1 MNISIKLTN
10 IEMTDAINDYVN
22 SKLGS
27 IEKYMDDHHKE
38 VSMIQVEIGRP
49 SEHHHSGDV
58 FYAEGTLSFDS
69 TVLRAEVQ
77 KDDLYAA
84 IDVLKDKLAE
94 QFREYKDRLVSSHH
108 K

>member
-10 IEMTDAINDYVN
+10 IEMTEAIENYVN
-22 SKLGS
+22 EKLGS
-27 IEKYMDDHHKE
+27 ISKYMDEHHRE
-38 VSMIQVEIGRP
+38 NAMLRVEIGKP
-49 SEHHHSGDV
+49 SEHHHSGKV

-69 TVLRAEVQ
+69 QVLRAEVSD
-77 KDDLYAA
+77 DDLYAA
-84 IDVLKDKLAE
+84 IDSLKDKLSE